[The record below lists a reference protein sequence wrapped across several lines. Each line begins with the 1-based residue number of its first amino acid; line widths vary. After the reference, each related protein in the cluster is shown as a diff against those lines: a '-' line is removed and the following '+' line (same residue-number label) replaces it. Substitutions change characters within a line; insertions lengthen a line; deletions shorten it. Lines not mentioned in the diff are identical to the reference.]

1 MRLKKLHLHGYKT
14 FANKTEFVFDNG
26 ITAIVG
32 PNGSGKSNLA
42 DAVRWVMGEQSY
54 TTLRGKK
61 TDDMIFNGS
70 SERARMGMA
79 EAVLTL
85 DNADNWLPLDFS
97 EVVIGRR
104 AYRSGENEYFL
115 NGQKVRLR
123 DVQELL
129 DRSGLGRRTH
139 LVIGQGLIDQAL
151 ALRPEDRRELF
162 EEAAGITTYRNK
174 RRQTLEKLEQTHDN
188 LARVRDI
195 IAEISPR
202 LRQLERQAERARQ
215 YEEIS
220 SELRQL
226 LLVWYGYNWRLAL
239 GKLVDARAAVAQW
252 QGILDRTQTGI
263 DAHSAQTAS
272 LRERQAGLRA
282 QLAEWRRQL
291 DGQADARNQQAREQA
306 VGAERLRSLS
316 ADRARSEQERV
327 VLENRRQGESERL
340 AETESMLAAVAEQ
353 RQQHQQKLAQARNE
367 LAALE
372 NERRQ
377 TDAELAGAR
386 RKHLDFTSRLSDR
399 ENRIVQARERR
410 QSVQAEL
417 GAEVTAADASAAES
431 SRLQGEFDAAS
442 ADLRKLGEEI
452 AALRQQHQ
460 GTDKR
465 RQALIAQR
473 GQHESHRAEL
483 EAQLRALRAR
493 FDLLDRLRS
502 EGEGLFAGVRQVM
515 AATQRG
521 QLGGILGPMATLLNV
536 PDRFEQAIEV
546 ALGARI
552 QDIVVAR
559 WEDAQAAIA
568 YLKETQGGRATFLPL
583 DNLRPLSRLPLPRDP
598 GVIGWAADVVGYDP
612 RSYPTASSSER
623 AVAPAVELLLGQ
635 ILIVTDLAA
644 ARRVSRGGGGDQR
657 PRIVT
662 LEGDFV
668 HPGGSVSGGSR
679 DQKGSGSGARG
690 GMLSRERE
698 WRSLPG
704 QIEEVEASFNALS
717 QEIEALNQALRSVD
731 EQLTALVRQSSVLGE
746 TERERTAHLSRIQGA
761 IDRARQSEGWR
772 RERAAKLAVEMEN
785 LGRQLAGLR
794 QEVDEF
800 KTQQDQTAARIAAL
814 EERLAALSTGGLVQA
829 VAQAQARLDAIEA
842 TRRSQGALVES
853 HRASVRQT
861 EDEVAERD
869 RRILM
874 LIDEIAAQEA
884 TLSRLQE
891 DHALTD
897 AAYRSLAGKID
908 PAQTELDQLETGWL
922 EHERQGEGLRNRLH
936 QEQLQLNQAQLA
948 QQRADDHLA
957 YLRSQIEGD
966 FGLVAFEY
974 KGAESE
980 PGVPAQ
986 EPLPFDQIVTA
997 LPRVSSLPVETE
1009 AEIHRLKSVLN
1020 RLGPVNPSAQTEF
1033 AATQTR
1039 YDFLYQQA
1047 GDLEAASAEL
1057 QKVIAELDRLME
1069 MEFRRTFE
1077 AVAKAFTRYFT
1088 RLFGGGTA
1096 KLMLT
1101 DAADLNTTGV
1111 EIIARPPG
1119 KKAANLAMLSGGERS
1134 LTAAA
1139 LIFSILSVSPTPF
1152 CVLDEVDAALDEANI
1167 GRVREV
1173 LGELAREAQFILIT
1187 HNRGTIEAA
1196 NTIYGISMG
1205 ADSVSQALSLRLQGD
1220 RLEDFGAGTGSA
1232 SAAEQAAKRK

>member
-14 FANKTEFVFDNG
+14 FANKTEFVFDDG

-85 DNADNWLPLDFS
+85 DNTDNWLPLDYN

-123 DVQELL
+123 DVQEVL

-162 EEAAGITTYRNK
+162 EEAAGITTYRHK
-174 RRQTLEKLEQTHDN
+174 RRQTLEKLEQTDEN
-188 LARVRDI
+188 LIRIRDI

-215 YEEIS
+215 YDEIS
-220 SELRQL
+220 AELRQL

-252 QGILDRTQTGI
+252 QTILSRTQTGI
-263 DAHSAQTAS
+263 DAHNAHTAS
-272 LRERQAGLRA
+272 LRERQAELRS
-282 QLAEWRRQL
+282 QLVEWRRQL
-291 DGQADARNQQAREQA
+291 GEQANTRNQLSRDHA
-306 VGAERLRSLS
+306 VGRERLRGLEGDRTRAGQERLLLEDRRLGEAQRLVEAEAMLDTVGEQRLEDQQRLSL
-316 ADRARSEQERV
+316 ARSELSGV
-327 VLENRRQGESERL
+327 
-340 AETESMLAAVAEQ
+340 
-353 RQQHQQKLAQARNE
+353 
-367 LAALE
+367 E

-377 TDAELAGAR
+377 TDAELVATR
-386 RKHLDFTSRLSDR
+386 RRHLDFSTRLADR
-399 ENRIVQARERR
+399 ENRVVQAKERR
-410 QSVQAEL
+410 QTVQTERSAEL
-417 GAEVTAADASAAES
+417 NGADAAAGEAA
-431 SRLQGEFDAAS
+431 RMQAEFDAAS
-442 ADLRKLGEEI
+442 ADLHKLGEDI
-452 AALRQQHQ
+452 NALRGRHRE
-460 GTDKR
+460 TEKR
-465 RQALIAQR
+465 RQELLAQR
-473 GQHESHRAEL
+473 SQHESQRAEM

-493 FDLLDRLRS
+493 FELLDRLRS

-515 AATQRG
+515 LASQRG
-521 QLGGILGPMATLLNV
+521 QLRGVYGPMATLLNV

-546 ALGARI
+546 ALGGRI
-552 QDIVVAR
+552 QDIVVAA
-559 WEDAQAAIA
+559 WEDAETAIA
-568 YLKETQGGRATFLPL
+568 HLKDTQGGRATFLPL

-598 GVIGWAADVVGYDP
+598 GVLGWAADKIDFD
-612 RSYPTASSSER
+612 RSVT
-623 AVAPAVELLLGQ
+623 PAVELLLGQ
-635 ILIVTDLAA
+635 ILVVTDLVA
-644 ARRVSRGGGGDQR
+644 ARRVSRDGDR
-657 PRIVT
+657 LRIVT

-679 DQKGSGSGARG
+679 DQKQKG
-690 GMLSRERE
+690 GMLARERE
-698 WRSLPG
+698 WRSLPS
-704 QIEEVEASFNALS
+704 QIEEVETHTKALS
-717 QEIEALNQALRSVD
+717 QEVEGLSQLLRSVD
-731 EQLTALVRQSSVLGE
+731 EQLTELVRQASALGE
-746 TERERTAHLSRIQGA
+746 IERERTAGLGRIQSA
-761 IDRARQSEGWR
+761 IDRARQSESWR
-772 RERAAKLAVEMEN
+772 RERVGKLAVELEN

-794 QEVDEF
+794 QEADEF
-800 KTQQDQTAARIAAL
+800 KAQQDQAASRITAL
-814 EERLAALSTGGLVQA
+814 EERLATLTTSGLVQA

-842 TRRSQGALVES
+842 TRRSQQALVDS

-861 EDEVAERD
+861 DTEVAERE
-869 RRILM
+869 RRVQM
-874 LIDEIAAQEA
+874 LTTEIASLDLHLTQ
-884 TLSRLQE
+884 LQE
-891 DHALTD
+891 QHSLTD
-897 AAYRSLAGKID
+897 AAYLALASQID
-908 PAQTELDQLETGWL
+908 PAQEELDRLETGWA
-922 EHERQGEGLRNRLH
+922 EHERQGDGLRNRLH

-948 QQRADDHLA
+948 QQRAEDQLT
-957 YLRSQIEGD
+957 YLRSQIEHD
-966 FGLVAFEY
+966 FGLVS
-974 KGAESE
+974 AETE
-980 PGVPAQ
+980 AGVTAQ

-997 LPRVSSLPVETE
+997 LPSVSSLPLESE

-1020 RLGPVNPSAQTEF
+1020 RLGPINPGAQTEF
-1033 AATQTR
+1033 AATQER
-1039 YDFLYQQA
+1039 HGFLTQQA
-1047 GDLEAASAEL
+1047 GDLDEASAQL
-1057 QKVIAELDRLME
+1057 QKVIGELDQLME

-1096 KLMLT
+1096 KLLLT
-1101 DAADLNTTGV
+1101 DAADLGTTGV

-1173 LGELAREAQFILIT
+1173 LSELAREAQFILIT

-1220 RLEDFGAGTGSA
+1220 RLEAAQEGVGYNATA
-1232 SAAEQAAKRK
+1232 SKVA